1 MTVPKIP
8 HQLETIAHPLKTAAV
23 LSLFEYSPS
32 IVFEEQHYTSAT
44 IPFVN
49 LPRFP
54 QSQLDYL

>member
-1 MTVPKIP
+1 MAASKIP

-44 IPFVN
+44 IPFIK
-49 LPRFP
+49 L
-54 QSQLDYL
+54 L